1 MMIVSALFFIFAMI
15 CTMPWFSSTTIV
27 FAVFTVLCTIDSI
40 ILVRIRNRLI
50 RLLLSLVP
58 AAVTAVAFPGRLG
71 ENYVAIILAGLA
83 AIFFTVYMTV
93 GRFNTE
99 YWKSR
104 RTYVALA
111 SVSGFI
117 TALNILIYV
126 FAGEEVKARM
136 NLPGIIGFTIACA
149 VSGMIILSEMRKGN
163 PDTKWRT
170 MNAGRLILLFAISAA
185 ALALLYLGL
194 SFVFSNITPT
204 LGRKAPK
211 QDLEVLKTE
220 RIRFFNYS
228 ISMDRQDSKDAYKDA
243 NENMEDNMPLEE
255 EEHDFPWLAVSIGAF
270 VLIAGTVAV
279 IIIRKRRNGPQV
291 EEVRR
296 SPEEQA
302 QIDKVESIRSIY
314 RQYIAFVRK
323 SGADLTKGST
333 SADILESSM
342 ELGEEAGRE
351 LTEDEAALR
360 AIYIRARYGD
370 PSGITADDV
379 AEAARLFATI
389 TAQA

>member
-27 FAVFTVLCTIDSI
+27 FAIFTVLCTIDSI
-40 ILVRIRNRLI
+40 FLVRLKNRML

-58 AAVTAVAFPGRLG
+58 VAVTAVAFYGKLR
-71 ENYVAIILAGLA
+71 ENYVAAIFAGLA

-111 SVSGFI
+111 SVSAFI

-126 FAGEEVKARM
+126 FAGAEVKARM

-149 VSGMIILSEMRKGN
+149 LSGMIVLSEMRKGN

-170 MNAGRLILLFAISAA
+170 MNAGRLVLLFAVSAA

-211 QDLEVLKTE
+211 QELEVLKTE

-255 EEHDFPWLAVSIGAF
+255 EEHDFPWLIVSIGAF
-270 VLIAGTVAV
+270 ILIAGAVTVIV
-279 IIIRKRRNGPQV
+279 IRKRRNAP
-291 EEVRR
+291 EEEEIQR

-302 QIDKVESIRSIY
+302 RLDKVEKVRAIY
-314 RQYIAFVRK
+314 RQYISFVRK

-351 LTEDEAALR
+351 LTEDESALR
-360 AIYIRARYGD
+360 EIYIRARYGD
-370 PSGITADDV
+370 PAAITDGDV
-379 AEAARLFATI
+379 ADAARLLAKI
-389 TAQA
+389 TGTE

>member
-1 MMIVSALFFIFAMI
+1 MMIVSALCFIFAMI

-40 ILVRIRNRLI
+40 FLVRIRNRLI

-117 TALNILIYV
+117 TALNILIFV

-211 QDLEVLKTE
+211 RELEELKTE
-220 RIRFFNYS
+220 RMRFFNYS
-228 ISMDRQDSKDAYKDA
+228 IAMDNPNEDAHKDA
-243 NENMEDNMPLEE
+243 NEENMEDNMPEEE

-279 IIIRKRRNGPQV
+279 IIIRKRRNGPEA

-296 SPEEQA
+296 SPGEQA
-302 QIDKVESIRSIY
+302 QLDKVENIRSIY
-314 RQYIAFVRK
+314 RQYISFVRK

-342 ELGEEAGRE
+342 ELSEEAGRE

-370 PSGITADDV
+370 PAGITDEDV
-379 AEAARLFATI
+379 AEASRLLEKI
-389 TAQA
+389 TATV

>member
-1 MMIVSALFFIFAMI
+1 MIATILCFIFAMI
-15 CTMPWFSSTTIV
+15 CTMPWFSQLTIV
-27 FAVFTVLCTIDSI
+27 FAVFTALCTAESLF
-40 ILVRIRNRLI
+40 LVRLKNRLP
-50 RLLLSLVP
+50 RLVLALVP
-58 AAVTAVAFPGRLG
+58 AAVTAPVFWGRLG
-71 ENYVAIILAGLA
+71 GNLVGAILGGLVAV
-83 AIFFTVYMTV
+83 FFVVYMTV
-93 GRFNTE
+93 GNFDTE
-99 YWKSR
+99 YWKAR

-117 TALNILIYV
+117 TALNILIFI
-126 FAGEEVKARM
+126 FAGEDVKAQM
-136 NLPGIIGFTIACA
+136 NLPGIIDFTIACA
-149 VSGMIILSEMRKGN
+149 LSGMIVLSEKRKGD

-170 MNAGRLILLFAISAA
+170 MNAGRLILLFAVSAA

-211 QDLEVLKTE
+211 QELEVLKTE

-255 EEHDFPWLAVSIGAF
+255 EEHDFPWLIVSIGAF
-270 VLIAGTVAV
+270 ILIVGAV
-279 IIIRKRRNGPQV
+279 TMIVIRKRRNGPQV

>member
-1 MMIVSALFFIFAMI
+1 MIVSALFFIFAMI

-27 FAVFTVLCTIDSI
+27 FAIFTVLCTIDSI
-40 ILVRIRNRLI
+40 FLVRLKNRLL

-58 AAVTAVAFPGRLG
+58 AAVTAVAFYGKLR
-71 ENYVAIILAGLA
+71 ENYVAAIFAGLA

-111 SVSGFI
+111 SVSAFI
-117 TALNILIYV
+117 TAMNILIYV
-126 FAGEEVKARM
+126 FAGAEVKARM

-149 VSGMIILSEMRKGN
+149 LSGMIVLSEKRKGD
-163 PDTKWRT
+163 PDAKWRT
-170 MNAGRLILLFAISAA
+170 MNAGRLIILFAISAA

-194 SFVFSNITPT
+194 SFLFSNITPT

-211 QDLEVLKTE
+211 KELEVLKSE
-220 RIRFFNYS
+220 RIRF
-228 ISMDRQDSKDAYKDA
+228 AYGIVTDIPTDEANKDA
-243 NENMEDNMPLEE
+243 NEENMEDNMPLEQE
-255 EEHDFPWLAVSIGAF
+255 EERPFPWLVLCIGVSAI
-270 VLIAGTVAV
+270 IAGTVAV
-279 IIIRKRRNGPQV
+279 IIIRRRKNVP
-291 EEVRR
+291 EEETVQR

-302 QIDKVESIRSIY
+302 RLDKVEKVRSIY
-314 RQYIAFVRK
+314 RQYISFVRK

-351 LTEDEAALR
+351 LTEDESALR
-360 AIYIRARYGD
+360 EIYIRARYGD
-370 PSGITADDV
+370 PAAITDGDV
-379 AEAARLFATI
+379 ADAARLLAKI
-389 TAQA
+389 TGTE